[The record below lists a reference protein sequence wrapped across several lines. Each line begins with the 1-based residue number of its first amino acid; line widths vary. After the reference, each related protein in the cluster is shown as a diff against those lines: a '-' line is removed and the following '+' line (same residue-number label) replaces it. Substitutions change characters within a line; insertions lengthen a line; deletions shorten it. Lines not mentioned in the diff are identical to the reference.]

1 MKNEINSRSVK
12 KTQEDWIDDPA
23 QWFLNDS
30 KESVE
35 TLDHVMSSVGM
46 SEKTDHQR
54 KIEVTGEQSF
64 EKRQKQSDFC
74 APKGN
79 WTDDPEEWFLSDD
92 KEVIQDVNRHADL
105 IRSALLGRVSDVE
118 RLIEAGASVEAR
130 DSWGRTPLMLAACC
144 GHYDVMDLLIKRG
157 ASVEAQDEAGNT
169 PLMHAVIGRDKKS
182 VEFLLA
188 HDCSV
193 NMKNNKGETALIL
206 AAVFGEKDQ
215 EHIATEEMFIAPKFP
230 KDALIT
236 DLLIR
241 KGARI
246 DEKDNAGQTAL
257 VNAAL
262 HQNRLMAQLLL
273 VRGANPNEQDNQGKS
288 FLDYQRQDRSRIQLK
303 KIFKPQKIQHI
314 ISQTWK
320 SFLGHERI

>member
-1 MKNEINSRSVK
+1 MENEINSQSVK
-12 KTQEDWIDDPA
+12 KTQECWIDDPA

-30 KESVE
+30 KESAE

-54 KIEVTGEQSF
+54 KIKVTEKQSF
-64 EKRQKQSDFC
+64 ERGPKQSDFC
-74 APKGN
+74 VKKGN

-92 KEVIQDVNRHADL
+92 KEMIQHASRNADL
-105 IRSALLGRVSDVE
+105 IKAALLGRVSDVE
-118 RLIEAGASVEAR
+118 RLIEDGAMVEAR
-130 DSWGRTPLMLAACC
+130 DTWGRTPLMLAACC

-188 HDCSV
+188 QGCSV
-193 NMKNNKGETALIL
+193 NVKNNKGKTPLIL
-206 AAVFGEKDQ
+206 VALFGEKDQ
-215 EHIATEEMFIAPKFP
+215 EHIATEEIFTSPKFP

-241 KGARI
+241 KGACI
-246 DEKDNAGQTAL
+246 DEKDNEGQTAL
-257 VNAAL
+257 LNAVRYN
-262 HQNRLMAQLLL
+262 NRLVAQLLL
-273 VRGANPNEQDNQGKS
+273 ARGANPNEKDNQGKS
-288 FLDYQRQDRSRIQLK
+288 FLDYQKQERPRIQLK
-303 KIFKPQKIQHI
+303 KLFKARKIQNVV
-314 ISQTWK
+314 SQKWK